1 MNRPRLN
8 LFMIAFL
15 LLAPA
20 SPVPAT
26 GTQEDGD
33 AEPVRSAPAQQP
45 LIVGLMPAVDSIPLI
60 VAEAQGYFD
69 DEGITVTL
77 EVFRDQVYREAALQ
91 SGAIDVTVSDLVNAI
106 RSWANGADY
115 RVLASTQGFFSLVTS
130 PESGI
135 ETGSDWPE
143 APGVVETGLLE
154 DSIINYTAGRMLAAV
169 GLDPGRVA
177 IVPTTQIPVRLE
189 MVVAGELEAAVL
201 PEPVTR
207 IATAA
212 GAHELVTTE
221 VLDWTP
227 GVVLATGRALRAKPR
242 EIEALLRAYARAVG
256 AVNEDPDAFRET
268 VVERTGFPP
277 STAAT
282 MQIPEY
288 RQATVPTAEQVDDV
302 ARWMVD
308 RGLIETPPPY
318 GEVVATPPF
327 AE

>member
-1 MNRPRLN
+1 MNRPPLS
-8 LFMIAFL
+8 
-15 LLAPA
+15 LLALTVLLVLVSVFAA
-20 SPVPAT
+20 SAT
-26 GTQEDGD
+26 AVQEGVE
-33 AEPVRSAPAQQP
+33 AGYEAQP
-45 LIVGLMPAVDSIPLI
+45 LTVGLMPAVDSVPLI
-60 VAEAQGYFD
+60 VAEAQGYFE

-91 SGAIDVTVSDLVNAI
+91 SGAIDATVSDLVNAI

-115 RVLASTQGFFSLVTS
+115 RVLGSTQGYFSFVTAAA
-130 PESGI
+130 SGI
-135 ETGSDWPE
+135 ETVSDWPD

-227 GVVLATGRALRAKPR
+227 GVVLATGRALRSKPR
-242 EIEALLRAYARAVG
+242 ELEALLRAYDRAVE
-256 AVNEDPDAFRET
+256 AVNADPDAFRET
-268 VVERTGFPP
+268 IVERAAFPP
-277 STAAT
+277 PTAAT
-282 MQIPEY
+282 MRIPEY
-288 RQATVPTAEQVDDV
+288 RPATVPTVEQVADV
-302 ARWMVD
+302 ARWLVD